1 MKSIAHFPKRI
12 LLLCFRIMP
21 FVFFIL
27 LLGIALILYDD
38 YGGFT
43 DEILEI
49 QTAAVNA
56 KYILSKFP
64 AWFANTEISVPIIGK
79 LQNMPDLLSYDDR
92 TYGTAV
98 MMPSIFI
105 NQIPGVELNAAQFL
119 NFRRFYTF
127 LNFYFAMIAFFILL
141 KIRFKNALIALT
153 GTIMLMLTPR
163 FFAESFYNC
172 KDIVFFSWVMVCLC
186 GIGWYMMKNSRWGLV
201 LFCFGFAFA
210 ANTRLAGFF
219 LWPAFLIISGLNHW
233 IRKIRNPNIIR
244 SWLLALI
251 VSLLLFYAV
260 TPYLWGSPTTR
271 LSEGI
276 RFSSSQITDRETELL
291 TEANLKPLGQAELFL
306 GNYVDTKQ
314 IWYYLPVWMGIT
326 IPVFYILLFLAACFG
341 IGRSVLPAIRKR
353 KFSADLLFDWFCL
366 AFFLTGL
373 IGIILLKMNLY
384 NGWRH
389 AYFLYAPFIY
399 LAVLGFQAL
408 LSMPVKNH
416 VLRTCKNAALLCMML
431 YSFFSTGS
439 WVLRNHP
446 LDFVYFNEIGRNYAQ
461 QFSRD
466 YWGVASKNCILDLL
480 KEFNGR
486 RISLD
491 LNADYTWGSIEYSLM
506 RLPQKEQDKFDPVWK
521 TENAEYLCYSY
532 KNTPGNQHSIP
543 DFEMIKTYAIDGY
556 DVAAIYKRVRN
567 FKWPGAE

>member
-1 MKSIAHFPKRI
+1 
-12 LLLCFRIMP
+12 MP

-27 LLGIALILYDD
+27 LLGIASILYDD

-64 AWFANTEISVPIIGK
+64 AWFANTEISVPIIGE

-127 LNFYFAMIAFFILL
+127 LNFYLAMIAFFILL
-141 KIRFKNALIALT
+141 KIRFKNALIAMA

-201 LFCFGFAFA
+201 LFCLGFAFA
-210 ANTRLAGFF
+210 ANTRLAGFL
-219 LWPAFLIISGLNHW
+219 LWPAFLLVSGLNHW
-233 IRKIRNPNIIR
+233 IRKIKNANVIR

-276 RFSSSQITDRETELL
+276 RFSSSQITDRET
-291 TEANLKPLGQAELFL
+291 
-306 GNYVDTKQ
+306 
-314 IWYYLPVWMGIT
+314 
-326 IPVFYILLFLAACFG
+326 
-341 IGRSVLPAIRKR
+341 
-353 KFSADLLFDWFCL
+353 
-366 AFFLTGL
+366 
-373 IGIILLKMNLY
+373 
-384 NGWRH
+384 
-389 AYFLYAPFIY
+389 
-399 LAVLGFQAL
+399 
-408 LSMPVKNH
+408 
-416 VLRTCKNAALLCMML
+416 
-431 YSFFSTGS
+431 
-439 WVLRNHP
+439 
-446 LDFVYFNEIGRNYAQ
+446 
-461 QFSRD
+461 
-466 YWGVASKNCILDLL
+466 
-480 KEFNGR
+480 
-486 RISLD
+486 
-491 LNADYTWGSIEYSLM
+491 
-506 RLPQKEQDKFDPVWK
+506 
-521 TENAEYLCYSY
+521 
-532 KNTPGNQHSIP
+532 
-543 DFEMIKTYAIDGY
+543 
-556 DVAAIYKRVRN
+556 
-567 FKWPGAE
+567 

>member
-1 MKSIAHFPKRI
+1 MNSVSRLSKRI
-12 LLLCFRIMP
+12 LVLCLRLMP

-27 LLGIALILYDD
+27 LLGIALILHDD

-64 AWFANTEISVPIIGK
+64 AWFANADISIPIIGE

-98 MMPSIFI
+98 MMPSLFL
-105 NQIPGVELNAAQFL
+105 NQIPGVNLNAAQFL

-127 LNFYFAMIAFFILL
+127 LNFYLAMIAFFILL
-141 KIRFKNALIALT
+141 NIRFKNTLIAMT
-153 GTIMLMLTPR
+153 GTVMLMLTPR
-163 FFAESFYNC
+163 LFAESFYNC
-172 KDIVFFSWVMVCLC
+172 KDIIFFSWVMICIC
-186 GIGWYMMKNSRWGLV
+186 GIGWYMMTDLRWGLV
-201 LFCFGFAFA
+201 LFCLGFAFA
-210 ANTRLAGFF
+210 ANTRMAGFL
-219 LWPAFLIISGLNHW
+219 LWPAFLIVTSLNHR
-233 IRKIRNPNIIR
+233 IRKIRNPNAIR
-244 SWLLALI
+244 SWIIALI
-251 VSLLLFYAV
+251 FSLVLFYTI
-260 TPYLWGSPTTR
+260 TPYLWDSPISR
-271 LSEGI
+271 LFEGI
-276 RFSSSQITDRETELL
+276 RFSSSQVTERESTLL
-291 TEANLKPLGQAELFL
+291 TEAGLKPLGQAELFL

-314 IWYYLPVWMGIT
+314 VWYYLPVWMGIT
-326 IPVFYILLFLAACFG
+326 IPLFYILLFLAACFR
-341 IGRSVLPAIRKR
+341 IGSSFLPTIRQQKLC
-353 KFSADLLFDWFCL
+353 ADLLFDWFCL

-373 IGIILLKMNLY
+373 IGIIILKMNLY

-399 LAVLGFQAL
+399 LAVFGFHAL
-408 LSMPVKNH
+408 LSIPAKNH
-416 VLRTCKNAALLCMML
+416 VMMTCKNAALLGMMM

-439 WVLRNHP
+439 WVIKNHP
-446 LDFVYFNEIGRNYAQ
+446 LEFVYFNEIGRNYAQ

-466 YWGVASKNCILDLL
+466 YWGVASKSCVLDLL

-532 KNTPGNQHSIP
+532 KNISGNQHSIP
-543 DFEMIKTYAIDGY
+543 DFEIIKTYTIDGY
-556 DVAAIYKRVRN
+556 DVAAIYKRIRN